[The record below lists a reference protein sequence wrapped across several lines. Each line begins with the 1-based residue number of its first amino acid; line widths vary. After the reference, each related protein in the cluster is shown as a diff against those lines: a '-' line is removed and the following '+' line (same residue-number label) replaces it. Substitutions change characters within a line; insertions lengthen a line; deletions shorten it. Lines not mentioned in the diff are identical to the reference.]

1 MKVQRHHSLWL
12 TKLSLR
18 QTLKRFPFGIP
29 KASDFGQ
36 RLLKHFM
43 LKFYREDAHR
53 GALGVHAEDDAV
65 CYLSATNGPAPTSGS
80 IAMRPAWPGA
90 VTLQVTTRL
99 TGRKDR
105 FLKLEPYYVKSNSV
119 LCWKLDRRTNKVME
133 PRGDGM
139 MVRCPRP
146 ENQRGDEGFLL
157 FNIALT
163 SPVSRDA

>member
-1 MKVQRHHSLWL
+1 MLTEARWGFMQKTTQFAIYWL
-12 TKLSLR
+12 LM
-18 QTLKRFPFGIP
+18 IP
-29 KASDFGQ
+29 
-36 RLLKHFM
+36 
-43 LKFYREDAHR
+43 
-53 GALGVHAEDDAV
+53 
-65 CYLSATNGPAPTSGS
+65 PPTSGS
-80 IAMRPAWPGA
+80 VAMRPAWPGP

-99 TGRKDR
+99 AGRKDR

-146 ENQRGDEGFLL
+146 ENQQGDEGFLL